1 MPDTV
6 TDFLDLALA
15 LRRVKHEISRDRCF
29 GVHPHELRL
38 VAKNEASWLDALRN
52 DLSTGDYEP
61 GPLDICHVPK
71 PKGAIRPGGRL
82 SLRDHVV
89 YTACVGFYSP
99 TIRQLL
105 VWPDRPRDF
114 SHPIAPN
121 PGSYHW
127 LDNPFGGWKQFGV
140 ASLIRIAQGAS
151 HVAITDIAGFYEHI
165 DIALML
171 SDVRAV
177 NDNNLAAQL
186 LSKCLNKW
194 SLSQVPGRGLPQG
207 YAASDI
213 LARLYLHAV
222 DSGLNDRGV
231 FHYRYVDDFRL
242 FALSLPEARKA
253 LVHLIVLLRK
263 RGLVLQ
269 TAKSGIHVADAAR
282 ADIEG
287 VQPVL
292 VAALKEYVHDI
303 ADLFGVTDPYFSLWE
318 AEELIAANPD
328 GAPIEIMQSIYT
340 QHIVEGNAD
349 DFDKTLFHFLLTRFR
364 NASDDFA
371 FPHCLTLLAVQ
382 PQETAPILR
391 YVAVTA
397 PPSAVDAML
406 VAFLRSPDNVYW
418 YQVHQIISW
427 RTSVTTTPSTDFV
440 AYVREVAFNLA
451 APSFV
456 RSTAR
461 EFVARFGSS
470 ADIDRLEEALS
481 AAVSDLERAELVCA
495 IRRMEP
501 GRRNSILARM
511 KDESFLVT
519 NAVALVRLD
528 ALD

>member
-15 LRRVKHEISRDRCF
+15 LRRVKHEISSDRCF

-38 VAKNEASWLDALRN
+38 AVKNEASWLHALTD
-52 DLSTGDYEP
+52 DLSAGSYEP
-61 GPLDICHVPK
+61 GPLDICQVPK

-82 SLRDHVV
+82 TLRDHVV

-99 TIRQLL
+99 TIRPLL
-105 VWPDRPRDF
+105 VWSDRPRDF

-121 PGSYHW
+121 PGSYQW
-127 LDNPFGGWKQFGV
+127 LDNPFGGWKQFGE
-140 ASLIRIAQGAS
+140 ASLVRISQGAT
-151 HVAITDIAGFYEHI
+151 HVAITDIAGFYEHV

-177 NDNNLAAQL
+177 NDNNLVAQL

-194 SLSQVPGRGLPQG
+194 SLSQVAGRGLPQG

-269 TAKSGIHVADAAR
+269 TAKSGIHPADAAR
-282 ADIEG
+282 TEIEG

-292 VAALKEYVHDI
+292 VAALKAYVHDI
-303 ADLFGVTDPYFSLWE
+303 AELFGVTDPYFNLWE
-318 AEELIAANPD
+318 AEELVAANPNA
-328 GAPIEIMQSIYT
+328 APIEIMQSVYT
-340 QHIVEGNAD
+340 QHIIGGNSD

-364 NASDDFA
+364 NASDNFA
-371 FPHCLTLLAVQ
+371 FPHCLTLLSAQ

-391 YVAVTA
+391 YVAVIA
-397 PPSAVDAML
+397 PPAELDSIL
-406 VAFLRSPDNVYW
+406 VAFLQSPENVYW

-427 RTSVTTTPSTDFV
+427 RNGVGSTPSAAFL
-440 AYVREVAFNLA
+440 AYVREVAFA
-451 APSFV
+451 FAVPFFV

-461 EFVARFGSS
+461 EFVARFGTT
-470 ADIDRLEEALS
+470 ADIDRLEDALS

-511 KDESFLVT
+511 KDESLFTT
-519 NAVALVRLD
+519 NAVALVKAD